1 MSAATLRSLA
11 DARAALLEASRA
23 FGEIGEG
30 SPEWGGARGSQVR
43 IAAILD
49 RVGAMEERERGRH
62 PSGTGAC
69 PEEEACGECARAYA
83 LPDGDVS

>member
-30 SPEWGGARGSQVR
+30 SPEWGAAVGAQVR

-49 RVGAMEERERGRH
+49 RLGAMEARER
-62 PSGTGAC
+62 
-69 PEEEACGECARAYA
+69 ARAA
-83 LPDGDVS
+83 VGSTEMKKEDDHG

>member
-30 SPEWGGARGSQVR
+30 SPEWGAAVGACVR

-49 RVGAMEERERGRH
+49 RVGAMEARERGRVATE
-62 PSGTGAC
+62 PTETKK
-69 PEEEACGECARAYA
+69 EEDDHG
-83 LPDGDVS
+83 